1 METNLAYLA
10 GFFDGEGCI
19 TVRPGR
25 RTFTLTVV
33 QVDPRPLELFRQTF
47 GGRVAERSKPTSP
60 NHQQVYR
67 WDIYAGSW
75 LVLNALRPYLIVK
88 AEAADRAL
96 AIKGPPLPPGDRVRT
111 KS

>member
-1 METNLAYLA
+1 MAYLA
-10 GFFDGEGCI
+10 GFFDGEGSI

-33 QVDPRPLELFRQTF
+33 QVDIRPLKLFKEAF
-47 GGRVAERSKPTSP
+47 GGTVSRRTAPTSP
-60 NHQQVYR
+60 RHQQSYR

-75 LVLNALRPYLIVK
+75 LVLYALRPYLIVK

-96 AIKGPPLPPGDRVRT
+96 AIKGPPFRPEDRVRP
-111 KS
+111 KVRLV